1 MRRAIFV
8 AVVSLLSGLALL
20 HPVPAAAQQAS
31 VAGAVTDGSGAVLPG
46 VVVEASSAA
55 LIEKTRSV
63 VTDGTGQYRIVG
75 LPSGTYT
82 VTYTLTG
89 FNIVKREGVELAG
102 ALIVT
107 IDIQMRV
114 GAIEESVV
122 VTGESPV
129 VDVQSARRQQI
140 IAGPVLAA
148 LPTSRSYNSVLQLVP
163 SVVAGDGNLQLRP
176 TMLLFTAHGGSTQD
190 GRLTVDGINTGSSR
204 GGSGVSQMAG
214 AGGPDHHRVGV
225 TRPQLVRFLGELQAK
240 RVVRALEIGE
250 GILLGEGPLK
260 NLARAQP
267 HRPVDARKRFAR
279 VATKRMRVAEQSV
292 RQREIGVELNRLRPE
307 SPEFRARLH

>member
-1 MRRAIFV
+1 M
-8 AVVSLLSGLALL
+8 
-20 HPVPAAAQQAS
+20 
-31 VAGAVTDGSGAVLPG
+31 
-46 VVVEASSAA
+46 
-55 LIEKTRSV
+55 
-63 VTDGTGQYRIVG
+63 TDGTGQYRIVG

-140 IAGPVLAA
+140 IGGPVLAA
-148 LPTSRSYNSVLQLVP
+148 LPTSRSYNNVLQLVP

-204 GGSGVSQMAG
+204 GGIGRLELRAG
-214 AGGPDHHRVGV
+214 HPEHQRGRVQHCRATSAKPRPAGR
-225 TRPQLVRFLGELQAK
+225 R
-240 RVVRALEIGE
+240 
-250 GILLGEGPLK
+250 
-260 NLARAQP
+260 
-267 HRPVDARKRFAR
+267 
-279 VATKRMRVAEQSV
+279 
-292 RQREIGVELNRLRPE
+292 
-307 SPEFRARLH
+307 